1 MTIATP
7 AVMTSYRP
15 TRGRQVLVVDDDAN
29 ARNALCTLLED
40 EGYIVRTA
48 VDGIAAFAK
57 LAAFRADYVIAD
69 VQMPRMDGRALID
82 ALREL
87 PGPQPRV
94 IFVSAAPHPDG
105 DATPFLAKPL
115 EFEELLALMRAP
127 EPHEQAHAH

>member
-1 MTIATP
+1 
-7 AVMTSYRP
+7 MTSYRA

-40 EGYIVRTA
+40 EGYTVRTA

-57 LAAFRADYVIAD
+57 LATFRADYVIAD
-69 VQMPRMDGRALID
+69 VHMPRMDGRALID

-94 IFVSAAPHPDG
+94 IFMSAAPSSDDDG
-105 DATPFLAKPL
+105 TPFLVKPV
-115 EFEELLALMRAP
+115 EFDELLALMHAP
-127 EPHEQAHAH
+127 EPHEVAHAH

>member
-1 MTIATP
+1 M
-7 AVMTSYRP
+7 
-15 TRGRQVLVVDDDAN
+15 LVVDDDAN

-57 LAAFRADYVIAD
+57 LATFRADYVIAD
-69 VQMPRMDGRALID
+69 VHMPRMDGRALID

-94 IFVSAAPHPDG
+94 IFMSAAPNSDDDG
-105 DATPFLAKPL
+105 TPFLVKPV
-115 EFEELLALMRAP
+115 EFDELLALMRAP
-127 EPHEQAHAH
+127 EPYEVAHAH